1 MRVLLT
7 GSSGQLGT
15 LLQSTLPSEI
25 ELTALDRSRLDV
37 ARPADVAAA
46 VSDLRPGLIVNAAA
60 YTDVD
65 GAESEPEEAF
75 ATNAEG
81 AGSLARA
88 ALICGARLIHLSTD
102 FVFDGR
108 TGRPYRPS
116 DPPTA
121 LGVYARSKLAGEQRV
136 LEELPERSVILR
148 TAWLYS
154 RYGSNFVKTMLDL
167 LACRDRLEVVVD
179 QIGSPTWAA
188 GLARTIWSAA
198 AIPDLAGIHHWTDAG
213 IASRY
218 DLAVAVLEEGVESG
232 LLSRAVSEVAIVP
245 IRSEQFPRAALRPAF
260 GVLDCTGT
268 HRALNR
274 TPPHWRRALRSML
287 HDLRDSPDG

>member
-15 LLQSTLPSEI
+15 LLQSTVPPGL
-25 ELTALDRSRLDV
+25 ELTPLDRSRLDV

-46 VSDLRPGLIVNAAA
+46 VSELRPGLIVNAAA
-60 YTDVD
+60 YADVD
-65 GAESEPEEAF
+65 GAESAPEEAF

-88 ALICGARLIHLSTD
+88 AQICGARLIHLSTD

-167 LACRDRLEVVVD
+167 LACRDRLEVVMD

-232 LLSRAVSEVAIVP
+232 LLSRAVAEVAIVP
-245 IRSEQFPRAALRPAF
+245 IRSEQFQRAAPRPAF
-260 GVLDCTGT
+260 GVLDCSGT
-268 HRALNR
+268 HKALNR
-274 TPPHWRRALRSML
+274 APTHWRRALRSML
-287 HDLRDSPDG
+287 RDLRDSPDG